1 MTDKRPASAADIA
14 LSLGSALSTFAWSDA
29 DRLCDDLVTA
39 LIQTGEGPQAPV
51 VRVLSALR
59 RTRRFGCLTKVAE
72 ALIYSGHATP
82 AIWRLYA
89 QALIEQGLLVSAER
103 ILQAALS
110 ETPPHTGE
118 AFELQ
123 GLLGRVLKQWYV
135 NAPSAPSERRRHTL
149 QRAVDAYLQAYRANP
164 AANYWHGINVV
175 ALAERGRR
183 DGLEVTTGQPPAEI
197 AASLLASLEAAE
209 RNRDEGPSPWE
220 LCTMMEAQ
228 LALGRTDEV
237 LRRAR
242 EYATHPGTGAFEL
255 QSTLRQMV
263 QIWDLSELASPGSEV
278 IALLTYASARM
289 LREESSSLSFLS
301 AGIAAE
307 QQRAGRL
314 EKVFGVDRFQTLGW
328 YQRGLQCCSAIARV
342 ETATGRGLGTGWL
355 LAGSDWPA
363 ASPGPLLVTNAHVVS
378 PPTRPSPGALLPSD
392 AVANF
397 QVAGARSR
405 LGQVVW
411 SSPVDELDCTIV
423 RLEGPPP
430 AQPLELAKQPVTYK
444 TPPSRFYIIGH
455 PGGRDLEFSL
465 QDNLLLGCDA
475 RLLHYRTPTEGGSSG
490 SPVFD
495 DGWRVVGLHHAG
507 DAYLARLDG
516 QPGTY
521 EANEGIAIAAV
532 LQAAAAAASV

>member
-1 MTDKRPASAADIA
+1 MSTSRDAAVRVYNADFREGTHLYVTDKGPAFAADIA

-39 LIQTGEGPQAPV
+39 LLQTGEGPQAPV

-59 RTRRFGCLTKVAE
+59 RTRRFGCLRQRSLRRRFTAGMP
-72 ALIYSGHATP
+72 LRPSGRP
-82 AIWRLYA
+82 YA
-89 QALIEQGLLVSAER
+89 RFLIEQGLLVSAER
-103 ILQAALS
+103 ILQTALS

-183 DGLEVTTGQPPAEI
+183 DGLEVATGQPPADI
-197 AASLLASLEAAE
+197 SRHRFSRRSKR
-209 RNRDEGPSPWE
+209 RNATATRVRRRE
-220 LCTMMEAQ
+220 LCTMMEVQ

-263 QIWDLSELASPGSEV
+263 QIRDLSELASPGSEV

-289 LREESSSLSFLS
+289 LREESNSLSFLS

-355 LAGSDWPA
+355 LAGSGP
-363 ASPGPLLVTNAHVVS
+363 ASPGPLLVTNAHVS
-378 PPTRPSPGALLPSD
+378 
-392 AVANF
+392 
-397 QVAGARSR
+397 
-405 LGQVVW
+405 
-411 SSPVDELDCTIV
+411 
-423 RLEGPPP
+423 
-430 AQPLELAKQPVTYK
+430 
-444 TPPSRFYIIGH
+444 
-455 PGGRDLEFSL
+455 
-465 QDNLLLGCDA
+465 
-475 RLLHYRTPTEGGSSG
+475 
-490 SPVFD
+490 
-495 DGWRVVGLHHAG
+495 
-507 DAYLARLDG
+507 
-516 QPGTY
+516 
-521 EANEGIAIAAV
+521 
-532 LQAAAAAASV
+532 